1 MSNVAAA
8 SHAPFVAASSPELFN
23 FDTFTTLAGPR
34 DLERI
39 FDNDAYIKWTSFRKS
54 EDSKYVGLCLP
65 HVLLRLPYGEETIPV
80 EEFDFEEGV
89 DGRDHSNYLWGNA
102 AYAFAARLT
111 DAFAKHEWCAA
122 IRGVEGGGL
131 VEGLPTHTFM
141 TDDGDVAVKCPT
153 ELAITERREH
163 ELSKLGFIPLSHY
176 KGTDNAVFMG
186 AQSCNKPTQYMDPDA
201 TANAK
206 LSSQLQYTMAVCRF
220 AHFLKVML
228 RDKVGSYMSRDQCQD
243 FLNSWISNYVLLDD
257 KASQEAKAR
266 FPLRE
271 ASVEVSEIP
280 GKPGSYSAIARL
292 RPHFQLVEVTIS
304 LRLVAKQ
311 GGK

>member
-1 MSNVAAA
+1 
-8 SHAPFVAASSPELFN
+8 
-23 FDTFTTLAGPR
+23 
-34 DLERI
+34 
-39 FDNDAYIKWTSFRKS
+39 
-54 EDSKYVGLCLP
+54 
-65 HVLLRLPYGEETIPV
+65 
-80 EEFDFEEGV
+80 
-89 DGRDHSNYLWGNA
+89 
-102 AYAFAARLT
+102 
-111 DAFAKHEWCAA
+111 
-122 IRGVEGGGL
+122 
-131 VEGLPTHTFM
+131 
-141 TDDGDVAVKCPT
+141 
-153 ELAITERREH
+153 
-163 ELSKLGFIPLSHY
+163 
-176 KGTDNAVFMG
+176 
-186 AQSCNKPTQYMDPDA
+186 MDPDA

-292 RPHFQLVEVTIS
+292 RPHFQLEEVTIS